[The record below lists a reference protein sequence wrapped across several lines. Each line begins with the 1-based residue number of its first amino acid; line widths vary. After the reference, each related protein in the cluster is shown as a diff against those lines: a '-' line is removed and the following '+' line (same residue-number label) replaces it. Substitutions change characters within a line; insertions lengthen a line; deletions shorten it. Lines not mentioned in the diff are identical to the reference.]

1 MAILKLYEKDLKL
14 TMKNMLGDLNEKLN
28 IISEEMGISEKI

>member
-14 TMKNMLGDLNEKLN
+14 TMKNMLRDLNEKLN
-28 IISEEMGISEKI
+28 IISGEIGISEKI